1 MIRKPIIFTLILA
14 LFLLLT
20 FPVWHWL
27 WGEWWNNDYYSHGV
41 LILLVSLY
49 LAWRTFERREKVVPV
64 VPEGHDITTLRQAQ
78 GTARGVQAHET
89 GDNRGIFLLLCSLL
103 LFLYFSADKAY
114 YLAAFA
120 MIFMLAGLLWSFGG
134 TKTVRHVAFPLAYL
148 LLMVPLPFVERAT
161 LPLSLWTG
169 TCSGYLVRWLG
180 LDVTVRGA
188 AVTLPNTDLVIG
200 AQCSGI
206 NSIMALTALTVL
218 VAYLLEGPWWGR
230 LALVALAIP
239 LAILGNIMRVAN
251 LLVVAT
257 YFGADAAFRFYH
269 DYSGF
274 LFFALVLLLL
284 IPISRLLQ
292 CKTLRLDL
300 L

>member
-20 FPVWHWL
+20 FPVWRWL
-27 WGEWWNNDYYSHGV
+27 WGEWWNNDYYSHGI

-49 LAWRTFERREKVVPV
+49 LAWRTFERREKVATV
-64 VPEGHDITTLRQAQ
+64 VTVVTTSVVLGGPQRLKSLLR
-78 GTARGVQAHET
+78 GGERGEN
-89 GDNRGIFLLLCSLL
+89 GGLFLLLCSLL
-103 LFLYFSADKAY
+103 AFLYFSADKAY
-114 YLAAFA
+114 YLAALA
-120 MIFMLAGLLWSFGG
+120 MILMLAGLLWSFGG
-134 TKTVRHVAFPLAYL
+134 TKSVREVAFPLAYL
-148 LLMVPLPFVERAT
+148 VLMVPLPFVERAT

-180 LDVTVRGA
+180 LDVTVKGA
-188 AVTLPNTDLVIG
+188 AVTLPNTELVIG

-230 LALVALAIP
+230 VALVALAIP
-239 LAILGNIMRVAN
+239 LAMLGNIMRVAN
-251 LLVVAT
+251 LLVVAR
-257 YFGADAAFRFYH
+257 YFGADAAFTFYH

-274 LFFALVLLLL
+274 LFFALILLLL

-292 CKTLRLDL
+292 CKTLRLEL